1 MGAVTEHRAPTDVL
15 EVVQAARRRIL
26 ARIEFLSATVATIV
40 EGAEFTSTDD
50 EHDPEGATIAYER
63 AQAIALLRDA
73 RFELEAI
80 DAATS
85 RLERGERTVC
95 RGCGRPVGLERL
107 LALPTTE
114 MCVRCAC

>member
-1 MGAVTEHRAPTDVL
+1 
-15 EVVQAARRRIL
+15 VVQAACQRIL

-40 EGAEFTSTDD
+40 EGAELTSTDD

-63 AQAIALLRDA
+63 AQAIALLPDA
-73 RFELEAI
+73 RFELKAI

-85 RLERGERTVC
+85 RLERGEPTVC
-95 RGCGRPVGLERL
+95 QRCGPPLSLERL
-107 LALPTTE
+107 LAPPTTE